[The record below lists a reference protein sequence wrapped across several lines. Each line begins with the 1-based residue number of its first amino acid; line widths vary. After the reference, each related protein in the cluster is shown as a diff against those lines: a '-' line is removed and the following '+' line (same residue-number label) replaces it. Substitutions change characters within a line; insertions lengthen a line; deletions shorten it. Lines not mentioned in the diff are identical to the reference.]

1 MRNIVVRFGFLA
13 IALMILLQLSKYSWA
28 TFDIRLEVFVVIF
41 ALIFGTIG
49 ILLNRHFGRKR
60 VPQVQGDFQFNDK
73 ILGELGISSR
83 EMEVLEALAD
93 GRSNKEIADTLYIS
107 ESTVKTHVSNILLK
121 LDSKRRTE
129 AVKRAKELRLLK

>member
-28 TFDIRLEVFVVIF
+28 TFDIRSEVFVVIF

-60 VPQVQGDFQFNDK
+60 VSQIQEDFQFNDK
-73 ILGELGISSR
+73 MLGELGISSR